1 MVIRLHPSIIG
12 GVETVLDLDAWLKKA
27 EKPYHHD
34 KIAGGVFFLL
44 GDYIIGMLGPTVQ
57 QKVVGMFK

>member
-34 KIAGGVFFLL
+34 KIAGGGFLFFLA
-44 GDYIIGMLGPTVQ
+44 IISLECLDLQ
-57 QKVVGMFK
+57 